1 MNNNEMQK
9 RRISEKSLFHPGGQ
23 AAFLLLFS
31 KRESDWKPSFYF
43 FFSNEETQF
52 LKSTVKMS
60 SHYVPAV
67 EESTGRNETDSKRE
81 EYIF

>member
-1 MNNNEMQK
+1 MKCK
-9 RRISEKSLFHPGGQ
+9 RGGYQRNRYSTQVVKRLFFFCFPKENRIENRVFI
-23 AAFLLLFS
+23 FFS
-31 KRESDWKPSFYF
+31 K
-43 FFSNEETQF
+43 EETQF